1 MRAIIVF
8 DSMFGNTRQVAY
20 AIAEGMGR
28 YADVELLP
36 VDDAPRRIDE
46 RVALVVVGGP
56 THAHGLSSRT
66 TRRVNSTQAAE
77 GATTSRLGLKEWLV
91 ALAAPSRR
99 LAVATFDTR
108 FPKPRWLTGSAAVLT
123 ARWLVRQ
130 GCTLVAPPQS
140 FYIEH
145 GSGPLQPG
153 ELDRARRWGATL
165 ARAVR
170 AVESTRRQPA
180 T

>member
-28 YADVELLP
+28 HAEVELLP
-36 VDDAPRRIDE
+36 VDDAPRRLDE

-56 THAHGLSSRT
+56 THAHGLSTQNS
-66 TRRVNSTQAAE
+66 RRVNPRQADE
-77 GATTSRLGLKEWLV
+77 GATAGRVGLKEWLI
-91 ALAAPSRR
+91 ALSAPSRR

-108 FPKPRWLTGSAAVLT
+108 FAKPRWLTGSAAVLT
-123 ARWLVRQ
+123 ARWLMRQ
-130 GCTLVAPPQS
+130 GCTLVAPPES
-140 FYIEH
+140 FFIEH

-170 AVESTRRQPA
+170 AVESTRRQP
-180 T
+180 TT